1 MKTKPITLTTQV
13 CNAYADCTMPFEE
26 ASQLRS
32 LSFKAYEPRTPRQ
45 VKQIMK
51 RAIPDGYNNFNA
63 DLLDLFNPRCE
74 ITIAR
79 EYSVCLYVRGKN
91 LPSMNKLGADEYNI
105 QPDGSTRIW
114 WD

>member
-1 MKTKPITLTTQV
+1 MKTKAITLTSQV

-26 ASQLRS
+26 ASQTRS
-32 LSFKAYEPRTPRQ
+32 LMFKAYEPRTPRQ

-51 RAIPDGYNNFNA
+51 RATPDGYNNFNHH
-63 DLLDLFNPRCE
+63 LLDLFNPQCE

-79 EYSVCLYVRGKN
+79 EHSVCLYVRGEH
-91 LPSMNKLGADEYNI
+91 LPSMDELGADEYSVE
-105 QPDGSTRIW
+105 PDGSTRIW